1 MQSLLLI
8 DILLLSQ
15 CWPQPGNG
23 VVMFWYKGWCSSL
36 LLPCP
41 RIYCFW
47 ACASYGT
54 AAHYRA
60 TPGDLGVLIPEALAD
75 VPDPTRMGD
84 ADNIPHVLARG
95 RCVCVHF
102 MRGHGGVL
110 VTWGDT
116 CRRHCT
122 QCVLRLVWGHLTEAL
137 NSAVCLD

>member
-15 CWPQPGNG
+15 CWLQPGNG

-41 RIYCFW
+41 GIYCFW
-47 ACASYGT
+47 ACARYGT

-60 TPGDLGVLIPEALAD
+60 TLGDLGILIPEALAD
-75 VPDPTRMGD
+75 VPDPTKMGD
-84 ADNIPHVLARG
+84 ADSIACVLAFG
-95 RCVCVHF
+95 RWMCVHF
-102 MRGHGGVL
+102 MQGHRGVL
-110 VTWGDT
+110 VTQGDT

-122 QCVLRLVWGHLTEAL
+122 QCVLCLVWGHLTEAL